1 MPNWREKREEI
12 PQIKYWRENCDF
24 ISWSSNSN
32 PARGEGYCP
41 EEIEGM
47 RPEPIEWARPEPVVE
62 GLKLGLHFYLP
73 PHLLLSCGGFGASSC
88 REARANRSTQEWL
101 TPGSPNPS

>member
-1 MPNWREKREEI
+1 MRHPTYGIGGTI
-12 PQIKYWRENCDF
+12 PQVKNYLERGVFNV
-24 ISWSSNSN
+24 WSSNSN

-47 RPEPIEWARPEPVVE
+47 RPEPIE

-73 PHLLLSCGGFGASSC
+73 SHLLLSCGGFGASSC

-101 TPGSPNPS
+101 TLCPPVLARRTGSNA